1 MSNEISTPSPSSEM
15 SFLDHV
21 AELRR
26 LFIRSF
32 LALFIGFILSY
43 IFYDKI
49 VDFLSHPF
57 QKISENN
64 PDLFINSVVEAF
76 FVKVKISFLF
86 SLILTFPIHIYH
98 ILRFIFPA
106 LHPKEKK
113 IVTLFLGASSSLI
126 IFGVYY
132 SYNTIIP
139 ISISFLTGTGFI
151 PNDVGLLLSYEKNI
165 MFIFQFLLAGLILFQ
180 LPLILN
186 ILLLLNILK
195 VETLIQYHRYIAIII
210 LIISGIITP
219 PDPASL
225 AMMALPLMVLFYMS
239 IFVAK
244 ILKFGR

>member
-1 MSNEISTPSPSSEM
+1 MNNELSTPSPSSEM

-32 LALFIGFILSY
+32 SVLFIGFILSY

-49 VDFLSHPF
+49 VDFLSYPF
-57 QKISENN
+57 QKISEDN

-76 FVKVKISFLF
+76 FVKMKISFLF

-98 ILRFIFPA
+98 ILKFIFPA
-106 LHPKEKK
+106 LHSKEKR

-180 LPLILN
+180 FPLILN

-195 VETLIQYHRYIAIII
+195 VETLIRYHRYIAIII

-244 ILKFGR
+244 ILKSGR